1 MELVF
6 TYYFVVNHKMLKK
19 IGVMIIL
26 LCEVD
31 LQKSTLWNKVWRN
44 FAQYISLFLSRYK
57 PARLPITI
65 GMLTRLLAHSLA

>member
-31 LQKSTLWNKVWRN
+31 LQKSTL
-44 FAQYISLFLSRYK
+44 
-57 PARLPITI
+57 
-65 GMLTRLLAHSLA
+65 